1 MRNKRRIA
9 LVLDQIERLW
19 ESSPDLRYFQLMDVL
34 GTMYLLEND
43 TFPDLFYLEDDK
55 FLQWLKTA
63 KFE

>member
-1 MRNKRRIA
+1 MRNKRRID

-43 TFPDLFYLEDDK
+43 TFPDVFYLEDDK